1 MTTESQIILT
11 LEKECMKYWPHLLL
25 QQEEMKTLSSLIQIN
40 YRKTVNS
47 LYDTLDFDTV
57 ISGNGEK
64 TGLE

>member
-1 MTTESQIILT
+1 MTMTNQIILT
-11 LEKECMKYWPHLLL
+11 LEKECMKYWPHLLM
-25 QQEEMKTLSSLIQIN
+25 QQEEMKTLSSLIEIN
-40 YRKTVNS
+40 YRQQDNS